1 MKVALVPQMPVYM
14 LVGAGDYCPD
24 GILPTLAHKNDEPGC
39 FKLMVTTRSQ
49 SKKIIT
55 QKGPAAGTS
64 NNSPESKEKKIT
76 SESHTSTD
84 AGTSDN
90 SSESEVKGITSKSHI
105 GTDVVMQATAEQ
117 LKHWQQEDES
127 L

>member
-39 FKLMVTTRSQ
+39 LMVSTRSQ

-64 NNSPESKEKKIT
+64 DNSPESKEKKIT

-84 AGTSDN
+84 AGTSGN
-90 SSESEVKGITSKSHI
+90 SSESEKRGLPVNRTLAWI
-105 GTDVVMQATAEQ
+105 
-117 LKHWQQEDES
+117 L
-127 L
+127 